1 MIVPGHRSVDPS
13 LAPSVT
19 SRLRAAGCLPIEI
32 INVKETD
39 HEDVSRSM
47 CRGGC
52 GMGIASWIVQ
62 VYSQLSSLP
71 MSQTAGTVSSLCTPY
86 VTLHIKPP

>member
-19 SRLRAAGCLPIEI
+19 SRLRAAGCLPFEI

-39 HEDVSRSM
+39 LMATYRTRS
-47 CRGGC
+47 GEEVVVW
-52 GMGIASWIVQ
+52 A
-62 VYSQLSSLP
+62 
-71 MSQTAGTVSSLCTPY
+71 
-86 VTLHIKPP
+86 

>member
-1 MIVPGHRSVDPS
+1 MNATTLLVDLRASARKGAKTLAKGSGEEDWQRMIVPGHRSVDPS

-39 HEDVSRSM
+39 LM
-47 CRGGC
+47 ATYRGRC
-52 GMGIASWIVQ
+52 VEEVVAW
-62 VYSQLSSLP
+62 
-71 MSQTAGTVSSLCTPY
+71 A
-86 VTLHIKPP
+86 